1 MRRQAGVSD
10 ENEEG
15 GCEYE
20 TVQPGT
26 GWNVDT
32 TCCVV
37 FQQLVESSLV

>member
-20 TVQPGT
+20 TVQPGRMEC
-26 GWNVDT
+26 G
-32 TCCVV
+32 
-37 FQQLVESSLV
+37 